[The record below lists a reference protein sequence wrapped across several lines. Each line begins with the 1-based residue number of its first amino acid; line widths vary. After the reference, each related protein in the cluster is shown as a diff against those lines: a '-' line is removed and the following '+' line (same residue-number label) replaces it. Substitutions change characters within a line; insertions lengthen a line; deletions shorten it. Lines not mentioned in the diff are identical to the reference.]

1 MWPIRAARPAFSWS
15 SARAVPDHARVRR
28 LAGRLTPAQWRRIEQ
43 LVAALTLANA
53 ALGLVLSVSGFLARG
68 APGSLPLLAL
78 LGLLSGVPA
87 WRGRAAGHGVALLFY
102 GVQLA
107 GFHGYH
113 ADRSYPLQGAFSLAF
128 VVHLPAGV
136 LIVNG
141 FAMALLAASAALLC
155 WRRRASQSAQVR

>member
-1 MWPIRAARPAFSWS
+1 MWPIRAARHGSWWS
-15 SARAVPDHARVRR
+15 SAKAVSDFARVRR
-28 LAGRLTPAQWRRIEQ
+28 LASRLTPARWRRVEQ

-68 APGSLPLLAL
+68 ALGSLPLLAL

-87 WRGRAAGHGVALLFY
+87 WRGRAAGHGAALLFY

-107 GFHGYH
+107 GFHAWH
-113 ADRSYPLQGAFSLAF
+113 SSQSYSLRGVFSLAF

-136 LIVNG
+136 LIVNV
-141 FAMALLAASAALLC
+141 FAVTMLAASAALL
-155 WRRRASQSAQVR
+155 WRRRSPPPLQAP